1 MHSYLL
7 KRKRR
12 EDYYKMGFVLF
23 ILGFTIGFF
32 TCNIIRNIKELNRQ
46 KSNTVKA
53 LSKMDKQEFK
63 KAMKDLEIN

>member
-1 MHSYLL
+1 
-7 KRKRR
+7 
-12 EDYYKMGFVLF
+12 MGFVLF